1 MIELKK
7 SNQIKFLLYI
17 CLSVFYILSRTN
29 DYAVKFTTKILPVG
43 KSKIFQKSF
52 VEISTFV
59 TVIDHVTIERII
71 DAAEIVDVVSDFV
84 TLQKRGVN
92 MLGLCPFHNEKTPS
106 FTVSPAKGI
115 FKCFGCGKGGNS
127 VNFIMEH
134 ENLTYPEALKWLAK
148 KYHIDVVEEEES
160 EEQKQQKDERESMM
174 IVSAFAQRFFTGYLW
189 NENEGRTIG
198 LGYFRERSFRDDTLK
213 KFEVGFA
220 PDDKSPFT
228 DAAQKEGYR
237 MDYLEKTGLTIKRE
251 NWVRDRFAGRVMFPI
266 HNLAGRVIA
275 FGGRTLK
282 DDKNIAKYLNSPE
295 SEIYHKSKVLY
306 GIFHAKREITRSDK
320 CYLVEGYTDVLSMH
334 QTGIENVVASSGT
347 ALTKDQIR
355 LIKRFTPNITIIY
368 DGDAAGIKASLRGI
382 DLVLEEGM
390 NVKVL
395 LLPDGEDP
403 DSFAKKMGAGSFQQ
417 YIKENET
424 DFIQFKTRL
433 LLKENEN
440 DPVAKA
446 WLISDVIR
454 SVAVIPDNITR
465 SVYIKEC
472 SKLLNVD
479 EETLYT
485 EVRKQKIK
493 QTEDLQKQET
503 RENAKKIAPAET
515 EEPKKQITG
524 FLVEELEFL
533 RFLIKYN
540 KATLVEVEGENPH
553 ETEIVKVGDFMI
565 NELENDDLI
574 SENYLFKIIFG
585 EVKENLDNESFDS
598 WKHFIYH
605 PNSDISKLATDLL
618 SEKFHES
625 KRWNKAGAHTEK
637 EEDILD
643 LLIPKI
649 VFEYKHRKIRFMLE
663 SIEKKINEASVA
675 NDFDKVIEEQSKYM
689 NLKRVEKFISDKLGN
704 RAFI

>member
-1 MIELKK
+1 M
-7 SNQIKFLLYI
+7 
-17 CLSVFYILSRTN
+17 
-29 DYAVKFTTKILPVG
+29 
-43 KSKIFQKSF
+43 
-52 VEISTFV
+52 
-59 TVIDHVTIERII
+59 IDHTTIERII
-71 DAAEIVDVVSDFV
+71 DAAEIEDVVSDFV
-84 TLQKRGVN
+84 TLRKRGVN
-92 MLGLCPFHNEKTPS
+92 LLGLCPFHNEKTPS

-148 KYHIDVVEEEES
+148 KYHIDVVEEEDS

-174 IVSAFAQRFFTGYLW
+174 IVSAFAQKFFTRCLW

-198 LGYFRERSFRDDTLK
+198 LGYFRERSFRDDILK

-220 PDDKSPFT
+220 PDEKSPLT
-228 DAAQKEGYR
+228 EAAQKEGYR
-237 MDYLEKTGLTIKRE
+237 MDYLEKTGLTIKRD
-251 NWVRDRFAGRVMFPI
+251 NWVRDRFAGRVIFPI
-266 HNLAGRVIA
+266 HNLAGRTIA

-306 GIFHAKREITRSDK
+306 GIFHAKREIVRNDK

-334 QTGIENVVASSGT
+334 QVGIENVVASSGT

-395 LLPDGEDP
+395 PLPDGEDP
-403 DSFAKKMGAGSFQQ
+403 DSFAKKMGASGFQQ
-417 YIKENET
+417 HIKENET

-433 LLKENEN
+433 LLRENEN

-446 WLISDVIR
+446 WLISDIIH
-454 SVAVIPDNITR
+454 SVSVIPDNITR

-479 EETLYT
+479 EEILYA
-485 EVRKQKIK
+485 EIRKQKIK
-493 QTEDLQKQET
+493 QTEDFRIKEKRESAKNIVHSET
-503 RENAKKIAPAET
+503 
-515 EEPKKQITG
+515 EPKKQITG

-533 RFLIKYN
+533 RFLIKYC
-540 KATLVEVEGENPH
+540 KSPLFEVEGESPY

-565 NELENDDLI
+565 SELENDDLV
-574 SENYLFKIIFG
+574 SENYLFQIIFH
-585 EVKENLDNESFDS
+585 EIKENLVNESFDS

-605 PNSDISKLATDLL
+605 LNGDISKLATDLL
-618 SEKFHES
+618 SEKFQES
-625 KRWNKAGAHTEK
+625 KRWNKIGTYTEK

-663 SIEKKINEASVA
+663 SIEKKINEASMA
-675 NDFDKVIEEQSKYM
+675 NDFDKVIDEQSKYM
-689 NLKRVEKFISDKLGN
+689 NLKRVEKFLSDKLGN
-704 RAFI
+704 RTFI